1 MAERSFAKEVRT
13 LGLGDGDVFHGEGI
27 LAVAK
32 ALLQSGVSYVG
43 GYQGAPVSHMM
54 DVFSDAR
61 EILDSLGVH
70 VETCANEAAA
80 CAMLAASINYPVRGC
95 AVWKSTVGTNVAS
108 DALSNLASAGVTGGA
123 LIVVGED
130 YGDGASIIQER
141 SHAFAM
147 KSQVWLLDPR
157 PSLPAM
163 VRAVEKGFELSE
175 ASNTPVM
182 LELRIRACHVHGSFT
197 AKANRPP
204 AYSSRRFLD
213 GPRFDYERIC
223 LPPSTYLQEQK
234 KVRERWPAAVEF
246 LREHRLNEHFP
257 ACGPDAIED
266 VGIITQ
272 GGMYNAVLR
281 ALALLGFADPA
292 GNARVPIF
300 VLNAT
305 YPLVPEEIS
314 GFCAGKRAV
323 LVVEEGQP
331 DYLEEAIGSLL
342 RRADVNTKLLGK
354 GPFPMAGEYTGEVVL
369 RGIDSFLRDSLG
381 HNEAPDPGVVA
392 AVDDAKR
399 RAAEILAAPV
409 PGRPPGFCTGCP
421 ERPVFSALKIV
432 QREVGEMHVSADIG
446 CHTFAT
452 LPPFHIGNTVLGYGL
467 GLASSAAITPHM
479 GKRTVSIMGDG
490 GFWHNGLTTGVASSV
505 FNRSDDVLVVMNNGY
520 TSATGGQAIPST
532 RVGSGANGSGSANGG
547 AGANGRRF
555 EESGP
560 GASESI
566 ERALRGVRGEVGP
579 ARADL
584 FRREDGQGPARR
596 PDRRRQGAQGHRGGR
611 RMPAH
616 APAPLPAVV
625 RPALEGGPAGGAY
638 PFRGGR
644 GRVHGGSLLHPPLR
658 LSELDRE
665 GELGP
670 ASHRPGRARRQRL
683 RGVRSVRRGRAR
695 GGALPV
701 VLPRRDREQPV
712 GLGPA
717 SPRRAKPGHRGARP
731 CLKPKLKPPWPPGR
745 VGIRIRTS
753 PPIRAPARHP
763 EPGTGR
769 RGARRVRRGVGR
781 AFPDPRTA
789 ALRTALGA
797 ASRTSGAENRRRTR
811 RNAPGRCSSR
821 RWAARAAA
829 CSRAG
834 SWTPL
839 RRMGGSSRRRRC
851 PGSHNGPGPPPTTWR
866 SDRGADMT
874 GRRRALLPPLPPPMP
889 PPLRPPVRRP
899 RMAPARIP
907 PGAGSWPSFPPPA
920 TWTSSSRPSSSK
932 PGGPPRTG

>member
-54 DVFSDAR
+54 DVFNDAR
-61 EILDSLGVH
+61 EILRSLGVH

-80 CAMLAASINYPVRGC
+80 CAMLSASINYPVRGC

-157 PSLPAM
+157 PSLPSM

-182 LELRIRACHVHGSFT
+182 LELRIRACHVHGSFAT
-197 AKANRPP
+197 RSNRAPT
-204 AYSSRRFLD
+204 YSSRRFLE

-223 LPPSTYLQEQK
+223 LPPATYVQEQK
-234 KVRERWPAAVEF
+234 KVKERWPAAIAF
-246 LREHRLNEHFP
+246 IRENGLNEHFP
-257 ACGPDAIED
+257 ASGPDAID
-266 VGIITQ
+266 DAGIITQ

-281 ALALLGFADPA
+281 ALALLGFADAA
-292 GNARVPIF
+292 GRSRVPIF

-305 YPLVPEEIS
+305 YPLVPEEVS

-342 RRADVNTKLLGK
+342 RRADVNTKLIGK

-369 RGIDSFLRDSLG
+369 RGVDAFLRDSLG
-381 HNEAPDPGVVA
+381 HNEAPDPGVVG

-452 LPPFHIGNTVLGYGL
+452 LPPFHVGNTVLGYGL

-490 GFWHNGLTTGVASSV
+490 GFWHNGLTTGVASAV

-532 RVGSGANGSGSANGG
+532 RIGPGANGGANGSAGATAGG
-547 AGANGRRF
+547 ANARF

-566 ERALRGVRGEVGP
+566 ERALRGVGVKWVRRVRTYSVEKMVKTLRAALTGDVKGLKVIVADGECQLMRQRRYRPWFARRLKAGRRAVRTRFGVDEDVCTGDHSCIRLSGCPSLTVKESADPLRTDPVAHVNNDCVGCGLCGEV
-579 ARADL
+579 
-584 FRREDGQGPARR
+584 
-596 PDRRRQGAQGHRGGR
+596 
-611 RMPAH
+611 AH
-616 APAPLPAVV
+616 AAVLC
-625 RPALEGGPAGGAY
+625 PSF
-638 PFRGGR
+638 FRAEVVNNPSAWDR
-644 GRVHGGSLLHPPLR
+644 LLY
-658 LSELDRE
+658 
-665 GELGP
+665 
-670 ASHRPGRARRQRL
+670 
-683 RGVRSVRRGRAR
+683 GVRSRVI
-695 GGALPV
+695 GAL
-701 VLPRRDREQPV
+701 
-712 GLGPA
+712 
-717 SPRRAKPGHRGARP
+717 
-731 CLKPKLKPPWPPGR
+731 
-745 VGIRIRTS
+745 
-753 PPIRAPARHP
+753 
-763 EPGTGR
+763 
-769 RGARRVRRGVGR
+769 
-781 AFPDPRTA
+781 
-789 ALRTALGA
+789 
-797 ASRTSGAENRRRTR
+797 
-811 RNAPGRCSSR
+811 
-821 RWAARAAA
+821 ARA
-829 CSRAG
+829 
-834 SWTPL
+834 
-839 RRMGGSSRRRRC
+839 
-851 PGSHNGPGPPPTTWR
+851 
-866 SDRGADMT
+866 
-874 GRRRALLPPLPPPMP
+874 
-889 PPLRPPVRRP
+889 
-899 RMAPARIP
+899 
-907 PGAGSWPSFPPPA
+907 
-920 TWTSSSRPSSSK
+920 
-932 PGGPPRTG
+932 